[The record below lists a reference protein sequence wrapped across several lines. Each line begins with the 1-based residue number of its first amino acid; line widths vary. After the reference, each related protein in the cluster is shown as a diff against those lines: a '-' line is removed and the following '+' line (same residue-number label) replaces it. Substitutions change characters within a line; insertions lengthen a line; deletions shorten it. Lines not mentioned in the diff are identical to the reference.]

1 MHPHPAFREADLRE
15 RQREINDTL
24 LFARFE
30 TADRPARRSFWE
42 WIARRC
48 PETEQPRVRE
58 AVS

>member
-1 MHPHPAFREADLRE
+1 MHPHPAFREADMRE
-15 RQREINDTL
+15 RQREINDAL
-24 LFARFE
+24 LFAHFE
-30 TADRPARRSFWE
+30 TADRPARRSFLE